1 MESKSSKDIA
11 TAKTFETILEVK
23 NEKQLKTMKVFCG
36 FCGLVALLSLG
47 TLAGA
52 LPFKDVI
59 YKVIAVDTVTGHS
72 QLITSVS
79 EKRISQ
85 SEALG
90 EQYSAIYLK
99 KREGY
104 NYPSLQDD
112 YNQVQVMSNNAVKT
126 AYLNFYAGPD
136 APDVVNRKGE
146 TYIGIKVISQLIRK
160 GTDPDMVNDVR
171 FDKQIRNLRTGEER
185 TEHWTARITYRF
197 DPSRKMTS
205 EERETNAMGYVVTSY
220 ETAKENR

>member
-1 MESKSSKDIA
+1 MESKGNKDIN
-11 TAKTFETILEVK
+11 TAATFETILEAK
-23 NEKQLKTMKVFCG
+23 NEQQVKTMKVFSC
-36 FCGLVALLSLG
+36 FCGLVALLSIG
-47 TLAGA
+47 TLAVA
-52 LPFKDVI
+52 LPFKDVV

-85 SEALG
+85 SQALG

-126 AYLNFYAGPD
+126 DYLNFYAGPN

-146 TYIGIKVISQLIRK
+146 TFVGIKIVSQLVRE
-160 GTDPDMVNDVR
+160 GTDPDMVDDVR

-185 TEHWTARITYRF
+185 TEHWTARITYHF